1 MRSIH
6 GENDRIIITVDSLN
20 SKLETADKDGYL
32 RGWTESRNQ
41 VRKALMALEDKKV
54 AEELSEALKLADS

>member
-6 GENDRIIITVDSLN
+6 GENDRIVITVDSLN
-20 SKLETADKDGYL
+20 SKLETADKGGYL

-41 VRKALMALEDKKV
+41 IRNALIALDDKKV
-54 AEELSEALKLADS
+54 AEELSKALKLTDS